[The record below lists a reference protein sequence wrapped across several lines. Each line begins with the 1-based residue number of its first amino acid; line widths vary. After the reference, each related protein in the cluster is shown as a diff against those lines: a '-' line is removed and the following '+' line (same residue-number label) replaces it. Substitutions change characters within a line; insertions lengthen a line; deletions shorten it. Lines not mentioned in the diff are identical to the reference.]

1 MSEKIPIGNDAP
13 LSFDVVLRD
22 ELARAPVIGC
32 ESDRELFLD
41 LPVGGLAAPHV
52 ADTRQPAEREFLSN
66 DFTHGS

>member
-1 MSEKIPIGNDAP
+1 MSEKIPIGNEAP
-13 LSFDVVLRD
+13 LNFDVVLRE
-22 ELARAPVIGC
+22 ELARAPVIGR

-52 ADTRQPAEREFLSN
+52 VDTRQPAEREFLSN

>member
-1 MSEKIPIGNDAP
+1 MSDKFADSHDVP
-13 LSFDVVLRD
+13 LNLDMVRD
-22 ELARAPVIGC
+22 ELARVPVIGR

-41 LPVGGLAAPHV
+41 LPVGGLAAPRV